1 DREPDRARERR
12 AVPRV
17 PVLELARTVRERVV
31 HVLPADHRSE
41 RRIAGAEPLAAAD
54 DVRHERQLLVREP
67 AAGPPHAGHDLVEAD
82 EEAVLLP
89 PLLEPAP
96 ELLRRRVGRIRR
108 RTDRLAE
115 EGRDGLVED
124 TVERVEIARRD

>member
-1 DREPDRARERR
+1 EPDRARERR

-17 PVLELARTVRERVV
+17 PVLELARAVRERVV
-31 HVLPADHRSE
+31 DVLRADHRGQ
-41 RRIAGAEPLAAAD
+41 RRITRAEPLATAD

-67 AAGPPHAGHDLVEAD
+67 APGPPHAGHDLVEAD
-82 EEAVLLP
+82 EEAVFLP
-89 PLLEPAP
+89 AFLEPAP
-96 ELLRRRVGRIRR
+96 ELVRRRVRRIRR